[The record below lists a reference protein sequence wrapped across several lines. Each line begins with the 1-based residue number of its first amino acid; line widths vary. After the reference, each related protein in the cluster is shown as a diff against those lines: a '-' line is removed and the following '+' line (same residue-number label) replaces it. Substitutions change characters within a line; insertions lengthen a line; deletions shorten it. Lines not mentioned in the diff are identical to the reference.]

1 MPIDPTMTSELGSDR
16 SKKGAPI
23 EVSSFGWGVNDRT
36 EDPMDDAIL
45 GLDDEDELEGPRE
58 PEDE

>member
-1 MPIDPTMTSELGSDR
+1 MTSELGSDR

>member
-16 SKKGAPI
+16 SKRGAPI
-23 EVSSFGWGVNDRT
+23 EVSSFGWYA
-36 EDPMDDAIL
+36 EDPMDDSVL